1 MGLFSKE
8 KISKG
13 GDKEGKDEEK
23 RISGEAYNT
32 NKQAPKSKIESRLH
46 YASEPA
52 RSYMQHL
59 LMSDGYTQMGIC
71 LCQMTAQMQS
81 NQSRFG
87 ACCSKF
93 HLAHVHAEY

>member
-13 GDKEGKDEEK
+13 GDKEGKDKEK

-52 RSYMQHL
+52 RSYTQHL
-59 LMSDGYTQMGIC
+59 LMSCWSTAISVNLSFTLWDGPD
-71 LCQMTAQMQS
+71 A
-81 NQSRFG
+81 
-87 ACCSKF
+87 K
-93 HLAHVHAEY
+93 